1 MHGEPQTILD
11 LCCGSGV
18 IAVSLVKRVRAA
30 NAIAVD
36 VSSKAIDL
44 TARNAALNSVENKV
58 RAVCGEAVEYLTQSD
73 QRFDAVVCNPPY
85 VPRADIADLS
95 PEIRIHE
102 PVTGLDGGDDGQDFY
117 RASIPLLRRVLRP
130 GGLVAFEIGSNQRR
144 SVSELIRDAAF
155 PNIDIHQ
162 DFGGADRVIVADGA
176 SRPGSAAG

>member
-1 MHGEPQTILD
+1 ML
-11 LCCGSGV
+11 SG
-18 IAVSLVKRVRAA
+18 RV
-30 NAIAVD
+30 
-36 VSSKAIDL
+36 
-44 TARNAALNSVENKV
+44 
-58 RAVCGEAVEYLTQSD
+58 GQQD
-73 QRFDAVVCNPPY
+73 QRD
-85 VPRADIADLS
+85 
-95 PEIRIHE
+95 
-102 PVTGLDGGDDGQDFY
+102 DGGDDGQDFY